1 MQCSICYNDIL
12 NVNKVV
18 TECNHTFHFSCL
30 LKNFKN
36 NPSTGEKCPLCR
48 KPFLQSSSNNNN
60 SNTYIPP
67 VNPNTIINL
76 IRQRLMQP
84 ARPPPP
90 RNQIIRTI
98 NARRQESR
106 ITLVPRHRQIRTE
119 IEKLSFNELKE
130 RLRREGL
137 STRGYVRENLEKRLF
152 NKLTHQH

>member
-36 NPSTGEKCPLCR
+36 NLSTGEQCPLCR
-48 KPFLQSSSNNNN
+48 KPFLQSSSNNN

-67 VNPNTIINL
+67 VNANTIINL
-76 IRQRLMQP
+76 IRQRLMAP
-84 ARPPPP
+84 ARPPPS
-90 RNQIIRTI
+90 RNQIIRTV
-98 NARRQESR
+98 NARRQAAR
-106 ITLVPRHRQIRTE
+106 ITPVPRHRQIRRE
-119 IEKLSFNELKE
+119 IENLSFHELKE

-137 STRGYVRENLEKRLF
+137 SARGYVRENLEKRLY
-152 NKLTHQH
+152 NKLTRQN

>member
-36 NPSTGEKCPLCR
+36 NLSTGENCPLCR

-60 SNTYIPP
+60 SNTYIQP
-67 VNPNTIINL
+67 VNANTIINL

-98 NARRQESR
+98 NARRQTSR

-137 STRGYVRENLEKRLF
+137 SARGYVRENLEKRLF

>member
-36 NPSTGEKCPLCR
+36 NSSTGEQCPLCR

-67 VNPNTIINL
+67 VNANTIINL
-76 IRQRLMQP
+76 IRQRLMAP
-84 ARPPPP
+84 TRPPPS
-90 RNQIIRTI
+90 RNQIIRTV
-98 NARRQESR
+98 NARRQAAR
-106 ITLVPRHRQIRTE
+106 ITPVPRHRQIRRE
-119 IEKLSFNELKE
+119 IENLSFHELKE

-137 STRGYVRENLEKRLF
+137 SARGYVRENLEKRLY
-152 NKLTHQH
+152 NKLTRQN

>member
-36 NPSTGEKCPLCR
+36 NSSTGEQCPLCR

-67 VNPNTIINL
+67 VNANTIINL
-76 IRQRLMQP
+76 IRQRLIAP
-84 ARPPPP
+84 TRPPPS
-90 RNQIIRTI
+90 RNQIIRTV
-98 NARRQESR
+98 NARRQAAR
-106 ITLVPRHRQIRTE
+106 ITPVPRHRQIRRE
-119 IEKLSFNELKE
+119 IENLSFHELKE

-137 STRGYVRENLEKRLF
+137 SARGYVRENLEKRLY
-152 NKLTHQH
+152 NKLTHQN

>member
-36 NPSTGEKCPLCR
+36 NSSTGEQCPLCR

-67 VNPNTIINL
+67 VNANTIINL
-76 IRQRLMQP
+76 IRQRLMAP
-84 ARPPPP
+84 TRPPPS
-90 RNQIIRTI
+90 RNQIIRTV
-98 NARRQESR
+98 NARRQAAR
-106 ITLVPRHRQIRTE
+106 ITPVPRHRQIRRE
-119 IEKLSFNELKE
+119 IENLSFHELKE

-137 STRGYVRENLEKRLF
+137 SARGYVRENLEKRLY
-152 NKLTHQH
+152 NKLTHQN